1 MDTRNGYVKEQL
13 MLVEHQIEHFEKM
26 NQRLMDSSNLGR
38 RFKDRTFDNFK
49 AEYQP
54 EAFSKAYEYAKG
66 FESNDGA
73 GLILIGSAGTGKT
86 HLAAS
91 ITNFVIAEYAVAAK
105 FGSFIDILS
114 DIKKSFTTDDD
125 IVRKLKGIP
134 LLVIDDLGKERSSE
148 WSESILYDVINGRY
162 EDYMPT
168 IITTNLNPQQIEAR
182 CGEAIV
188 SRLFEMCDAVPMNG
202 TDMRM
207 EQRK

>member
-1 MDTRNGYVKEQL
+1 MDN
-13 MLVEHQIEHFEKM
+13 
-26 NQRLMDSSNLGR
+26 SNLGR

-66 FESNDGA
+66 FESNTGG

-91 ITNFVIAEYAVAAK
+91 ITNFVITEYAVPVK

-125 IVRKLKGIP
+125 IVRKLKDIP

-168 IITTNLNPQQIEAR
+168 IITTNLNPKQIEAR

-202 TDMRM
+202 ADMRR